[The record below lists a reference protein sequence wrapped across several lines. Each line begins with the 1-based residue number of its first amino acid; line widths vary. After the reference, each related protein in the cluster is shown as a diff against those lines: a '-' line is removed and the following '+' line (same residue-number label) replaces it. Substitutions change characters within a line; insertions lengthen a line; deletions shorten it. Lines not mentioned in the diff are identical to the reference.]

1 MPEERR
7 EDPRRAVSIEAYWEG
22 LSGRHEARISDLSLG
37 GCFIDSVG
45 RADVGE
51 FTLLSLKM
59 PDGAILRLRG
69 QVASVDP
76 QTGFSLA
83 FTYLTED
90 EQLALAQ
97 LLGDQRA

>member
-7 EDPRRAVSIEAYWEG
+7 EDPRRAVSITAYWEG
-22 LSGRHEARISDLSLG
+22 LSGRHQARVSDLSLG
-37 GCFIDSVG
+37 GCFIDSLG

-51 FTLLSLKM
+51 FLSLSLQM
-59 PDGAILRLRG
+59 HDGAWLRLRG

-76 QTGFSLA
+76 HTGFSIA

-90 EQLALAQ
+90 EQHALAR
-97 LLGDQRA
+97 LLNN

>member
-22 LSGRHEARISDLSLG
+22 LSGRHQARISDLSLG
-37 GCFIDSVG
+37 GCFIDSLG
-45 RADVGE
+45 KAEVGE
-51 FTLLSLKM
+51 FTLLSMKM
-59 PDGAILRLRG
+59 PDGAELRLRG

-76 QTGFSLA
+76 LTGFSIA

-90 EQLALAQ
+90 EQQALTQ
-97 LLGDQRA
+97 LLSDQRM

>member
-22 LSGRHEARISDLSLG
+22 LSGRHEARVSDLSMG
-37 GCFIDSVG
+37 GCFIDTTG
-45 RADVGE
+45 KAEVGE
-51 FTLLSLKM
+51 FILFAVRLSGGKW
-59 PDGAILRLRG
+59 LRLRG

-76 QTGFSLA
+76 RTGFSLA

-90 EQLALAQ
+90 EQRALAQ
-97 LLGDQRA
+97 LLNP